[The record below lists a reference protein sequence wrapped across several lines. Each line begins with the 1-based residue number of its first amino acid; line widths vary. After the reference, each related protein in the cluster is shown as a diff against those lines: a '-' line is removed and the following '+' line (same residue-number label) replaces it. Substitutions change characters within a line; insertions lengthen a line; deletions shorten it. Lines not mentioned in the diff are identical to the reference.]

1 MIFVHDT
8 RDKAN
13 KHDNVDSYLLSRGHE
28 IVRSK
33 LYVGDISLLMNQ
45 SVCVDLKGMGLK
57 EVYSNLVQ
65 QHDRFKRECVRAE
78 EAHIRLIILVEEKSI
93 RNLEEVEEWQ
103 NPRAIRYAELAMA
116 HARGKRLSTKLP
128 SRPPISSKRLANMM
142 RVMSAKY
149 GVEWA
154 FCSAGDAGRTVEEI
168 LLGGG
173 EGG

>member
-116 HARGKRLSTKLP
+116 HARGKRLSTKLQ
-128 SRPPISSKRLANMM
+128 SF
-142 RVMSAKY
+142 
-149 GVEWA
+149 G
-154 FCSAGDAGRTVEEI
+154 
-168 LLGGG
+168 
-173 EGG
+173 